1 MSMRERH
8 VVKAEVAQQRLLLEL
23 AELDAEL
30 SRLTHR
36 TANLPERQRYDQL
49 KVDHGEANDRLAALG
64 LAIQDLD
71 DEVSRFESDI
81 EAVRQREEKDRG
93 LLASGTVNPKR
104 LEELQHELD
113 TLVRRRGDLED
124 SLLEVME
131 RGEQLSDDQAA
142 ELQKIDSLQS
152 ELAAAQKVCDS
163 ALAEIEQVR
172 GQRQARRAV
181 LVAALSTDLI
191 ELYDRQRVASGV
203 GACRLLGRRCGAC
216 RIELDRGE
224 LSRISAAAED
234 EVLRCPECR
243 AILLRFNGPDQ

>member
-1 MSMRERH
+1 MRERH
-8 VVKAEVAQQRLLLEL
+8 VVKAEVTQQRLLLEL
-23 AELDAEL
+23 AELDGEL
-30 SRLTHR
+30 SRLSHR
-36 TANLPERQRYDQL
+36 AANLPERQQYDRL
-49 KVDHGEANDRLAALG
+49 KADHGAANDRLAALG
-64 LAIQDLD
+64 IAISDVE

-131 RGEQLSDDQAA
+131 RSEQLSDDQAA
-142 ELQKIDSLQS
+142 ELKTIDSLQG
-152 ELAAAQKVCDS
+152 ELAAAQKLCD
-163 ALAEIEQVR
+163 AAMAEIDKIR
-172 GQRQARRAV
+172 GQREARRAV
-181 LVAALSTDLI
+181 VVAALSTDLI

-203 GACRLLGRRCGAC
+203 GAGRLLGRRCGAC

-224 LSRISAAAED
+224 LSRISAAPED
-234 EVLRCPECR
+234 EILRCPECR
-243 AILLRFNGPDQ
+243 AILLRLNGPDQ

>member
-1 MSMRERH
+1 MRERH

-23 AELDAEL
+23 AELDGEL
-30 SRLTHR
+30 VRLDHR
-36 TANLPERQRYDQL
+36 AANLPERQQYDKL
-49 KVDHGEANDRLAALG
+49 KADHRAANDRLAALG
-64 LAIQDLD
+64 IAIQDVD
-71 DEVSRFESDI
+71 DEVARFESEI

-131 RGEQLSDDQAA
+131 RSEQLSDDQAG
-142 ELQKIDSLQS
+142 ELQTIDSLQG
-152 ELAAAQKVCDS
+152 ELAAAQKLCDA
-163 ALAEIEQVR
+163 ALSEIEQLR

-181 LVAALSTDLI
+181 VVAALNTDLI
-191 ELYDRQRVASGV
+191 ELYDRQRVVSGV
-203 GACRLLGRRCGAC
+203 GAGRLLGRRCGAC

-224 LSRISAAAED
+224 LSRISAAPED
-234 EVLRCPECR
+234 EILRCPECR

>member
-1 MSMRERH
+1 MRERY
-8 VVKAEVAQQRLLLEL
+8 VVKAEVTQQRLLLEL
-23 AELDAEL
+23 AELDGEL
-30 SRLTHR
+30 SRLAHR
-36 TANLPERQRYDQL
+36 TANLPERQRHDQL
-49 KVDHGEANDRLAALG
+49 KADHGAANDRLAVLG
-64 LAIQDLD
+64 LAIQDL
-71 DEVSRFESDI
+71 EAEASRFESDI
-81 EAVRQREEKDRG
+81 EAVRRREEKDRG

-131 RGEQLSDDQAA
+131 RGEQLSEDQAT
-142 ELQKIDSLQS
+142 ELQNIDSLQS
-152 ELAAAQKVCDS
+152 ELAAAEKVCDA

-172 GQRQARRAV
+172 GQRQERRAV
-181 LVAALSTDLI
+181 LVAALSTELI

-234 EVLRCPECR
+234 ELLRCPECR
-243 AILLRFNGPDQ
+243 AILLRFNGADQ

>member
-1 MSMRERH
+1 MRERH
-8 VVKAEVAQQRLLLEL
+8 VVKAEVTQQRLLLEL
-23 AELDAEL
+23 AELDGEL
-30 SRLTHR
+30 ARLTHR
-36 TANLPERQRYDQL
+36 VANLPERQRYDQL
-49 KVDHGEANDRLAALG
+49 KADHGLANDRLAALG
-64 LAIQDLD
+64 LAIQDID
-71 DEVSRFESDI
+71 GEASRFESDI

-131 RGEQLSDDQAA
+131 RAEQLSDDQAA
-142 ELQKIDSLQS
+142 ELQNIDSLES
-152 ELAAAQKVCDS
+152 ELAAAQKACD
-163 ALAEIEQVR
+163 ATLAEIEQVR
-172 GQRQARRAV
+172 GQRQARREV
-181 LVAALSTDLI
+181 LVAALSTELI

-224 LSRISAAAED
+224 LSRISTAAED

-243 AILLRFNGPDQ
+243 AILLRLNGPDQ